1 MRFPRLRDADGVAGL
16 SGVAGTANEFRRAS
30 GGDDGDDDDSEGD
43 AAESVIPVS
52 FCLLFVPFFFFFLEA
67 ICYGTSISPF
77 LFPLRL

>member
-52 FCLLFVPFFFFFLEA
+52 FCLFFVPFFFLEA